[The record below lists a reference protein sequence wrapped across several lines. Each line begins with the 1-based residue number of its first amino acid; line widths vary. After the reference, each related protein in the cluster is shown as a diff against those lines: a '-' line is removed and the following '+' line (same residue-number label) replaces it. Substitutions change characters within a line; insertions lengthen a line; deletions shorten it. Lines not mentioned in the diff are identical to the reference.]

1 MSQRRGVV
9 FDPFHQLRSEF
20 DRQLGGVWDNLAAV
34 APRFAAGRVFPAVN
48 VWEDGDALFA
58 EAEMPGMKS
67 EDIDVSVVGN
77 ELTIKGQRPNAAD
90 ESSYHRRE
98 RGAGSFT
105 RVIRLPV
112 EIDAS
117 NVEAQL
123 HDGVLLL
130 KLPRHENAKP
140 RKINVTAVN

>member
-1 MSQRRGVV
+1 M

-48 VWEDGDALFA
+48 VWEEGDTLYA
-58 EAEMPGMKS
+58 EAEIPGLKS
-67 EDIDVSVVGN
+67 EELDVSVVGN
-77 ELTIKGQRPNAAD
+77 ELTIKGQRAGAAD

-105 RVIRLPV
+105 RVIRLPL
-112 EIDAS
+112 EIDAA

-123 HDGVLLL
+123 QNGVLLL

-140 RKINVTAVN
+140 RKINVNAIS